1 MSHSLVP
8 FSLLDAARVVARG
21 GGLESKLE
29 ALSTQALAVADGDA
43 VTVLLHDVDTDTL
56 LSLDGERTV
65 ALAGADAD
73 LARAMA
79 DRLAILPAG
88 VPVGF
93 GPLLPGARSCLLLPL
108 VVEDEDGAFLEGL
121 MAVGWFATEP
131 PFEEAPD
138 TVLAISDLA
147 AVAIRQARLRN
158 SAWERSDHADRLLHT
173 DRLTGLANRVT
184 FERMLELE
192 IARAT
197 RQGTPLA
204 VVLLDVDGLTD
215 ISERKGAR
223 VADEVLRHV
232 AAAIADRV
240 RLLDTVARFGE
251 DEFVVI
257 APGDAGG
264 IVALRLRDAIAELP
278 PIGEV
283 EIERLGGGGPP
294 SRERRHRRGPRGR
307 LGAGAPRSQVA
318 GPGLDRR
325 RPGGLGLDPPA
336 GSVRPGHRL
345 ERGLHAPAHFLGHDI
360 QRPASVDHD
369 PAAGFGGGHLV
380 IARTHPLVEVPV
392 VACTVLETGHLLG
405 ATGIPASQPDLDRHV
420 EDDHDVRLEPACD
433 AGPGG
438 QRRSSRSR
446 PLPYP

>member
-1 MSHSLVP
+1 MTQRIVP

-29 ALSTQALAVADGDA
+29 ALSAQALAVSGGDLA
-43 VTVLLHDVDTDTL
+43 AVLLHDVETGTL
-56 LSLDGERTV
+56 LSLDGERTLAV
-65 ALAGADAD
+65 ADPDAD
-73 LARAMA
+73 LARALA
-79 DRLAILPAG
+79 DRITLMPPAVPESLA
-88 VPVGF
+88 
-93 GPLLPGARSCLLLPL
+93 PLLPGARSCLLLPM

-121 MAVGWFATEP
+121 LVIGWFAGEL
-131 PFEEAPD
+131 PFAEAPD

-197 RQGTPLA
+197 RQGSPLA
-204 VVLLDVDGLTD
+204 VVMLDVDGLTA
-215 ISERKGAR
+215 ISQRQGAR

-283 EIERLGGGGPP
+283 EI
-294 SRERRHRRGPRGR
+294 SVSAAVVHH
-307 LGAGAPRSQVA
+307 
-318 GPGLDRR
+318 
-325 RPGGLGLDPPA
+325 PA
-336 GSVRPGHRL
+336 
-345 ERGLHAPAHFLGHDI
+345 D
-360 QRPASVDHD
+360 
-369 PAAGFGGGHLV
+369 
-380 IARTHPLVEVPV
+380 
-392 VACTVLETGHLLG
+392 G
-405 ATGIPASQPDLDRHV
+405 ATGSDLVAASELA
-420 EDDHDVRLEPACD
+420 LEQAKSS
-433 AGPGG
+433 GPGSIFG
-438 QRRSSRSR
+438 VQSASA
-446 PLPYP
+446 

>member
-1 MSHSLVP
+1 MTQRIVP

-29 ALSTQALAVADGDA
+29 ALSSQALGVSDGDIA
-43 VTVLLHDVDTDTL
+43 AVLLHDVDTGRL

-65 ALAGADAD
+65 PLDD
-73 LARAMA
+73 PDPTLARALA
-79 DRLAILPAG
+79 DRISLVPPAVPESLAP
-88 VPVGF
+88 F
-93 GPLLPGARSCLLLPL
+93 LPGARSCLLLPM

-121 MAVGWFATEP
+121 MVVGWFAGQLPFAEP
-131 PFEEAPD
+131 AD

-158 SAWERSDHADRLLHT
+158 SVWERSDHADRLLHT

-204 VVLLDVDGLTD
+204 VVLLDVDGLTAIND
-215 ISERKGAR
+215 RKGAR

-264 IVALRLRDAIAELP
+264 IVALRLREAIAELP

-283 EIERLGGGGPP
+283 DI
-294 SRERRHRRGPRGR
+294 SVSAAVVHH
-307 LGAGAPRSQVA
+307 
-318 GPGLDRR
+318 
-325 RPGGLGLDPPA
+325 PA
-336 GSVRPGHRL
+336 
-345 ERGLHAPAHFLGHDI
+345 D
-360 QRPASVDHD
+360 
-369 PAAGFGGGHLV
+369 
-380 IARTHPLVEVPV
+380 
-392 VACTVLETGHLLG
+392 G
-405 ATGIPASQPDLDRHV
+405 ATGAALVAAAELALD
-420 EDDHDVRLEPACD
+420 EAKSK
-433 AGPGG
+433 GPGSILG
-438 QRRSSRSR
+438 VQEASV
-446 PLPYP
+446 